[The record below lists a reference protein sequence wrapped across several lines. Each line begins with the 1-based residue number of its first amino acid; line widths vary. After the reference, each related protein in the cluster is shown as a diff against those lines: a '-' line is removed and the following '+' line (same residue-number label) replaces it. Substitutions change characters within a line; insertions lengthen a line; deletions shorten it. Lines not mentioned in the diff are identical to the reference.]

1 MLCFYVSIQ
10 HSYFSHIVSLIA
22 KCSELNIHSEKLEIQ
37 LIYILRHEYIVHYVV
52 CYLHIWLIRKLRIWL
67 PLSKKEKKKSQ
78 TWMSVTNMNIILVLI
93 IYLDWFDRLHSY
105 RKMSSTLISYQLTL
119 WLDLLQK
126 DYLNGSI
133 LGCSFCTL
141 SYERVR
147 T

>member
-1 MLCFYVSIQ
+1 
-10 HSYFSHIVSLIA
+10 
-22 KCSELNIHSEKLEIQ
+22 
-37 LIYILRHEYIVHYVV
+37 
-52 CYLHIWLIRKLRIWL
+52 
-67 PLSKKEKKKSQ
+67 
-78 TWMSVTNMNIILVLI
+78 MSVTNMNIILVLI